1 MSELY
6 MEAPA
11 YGMFTNEG
19 NAAVAQV
26 VEAALVNKASWRMVE
41 SMLIALSGDE
51 RFTEALDTEVRER
64 VYSALGFAG

>member
-19 NAAVAQV
+19 NAAVSQIV
-26 VEAALVNKASWRMVE
+26 GLALEINASWRMVE
-41 SMLIALSGDE
+41 SMLIALSGDD
-51 RFTEALDTEVRER
+51 RFQEALDTEVREC
-64 VYSALGFAG
+64 VYLALGFDQ